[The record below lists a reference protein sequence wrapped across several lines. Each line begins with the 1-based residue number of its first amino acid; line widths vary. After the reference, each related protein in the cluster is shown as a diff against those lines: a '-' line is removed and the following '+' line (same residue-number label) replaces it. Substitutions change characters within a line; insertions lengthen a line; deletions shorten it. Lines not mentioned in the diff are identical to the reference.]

1 MSRVADSSGDKL
13 CRVFW
18 GVKMTAEKMFTC
30 LWGSGVAE
38 MKRNRWRTMRRRH
51 TGREVGGRRR
61 SRREEGE
68 DINCRLQV
76 IGWLSCRTLL
86 LFHRDAAEAERE
98 PRAAELLH
106 RRRLPSPS
114 RRQAER
120 SRRRREPPELKA
132 GGGGGGAGWG
142 ISGSGR
148 SLKHLEE
155 EQRHSCW
162 LRSGLP
168 VSFCW
173 FLLLKLQKSAVW
185 FSTSR
190 FPAATTFNVFLP

>member
-1 MSRVADSSGDKL
+1 
-13 CRVFW
+13 
-18 GVKMTAEKMFTC
+18 
-30 LWGSGVAE
+30 
-38 MKRNRWRTMRRRH
+38 MRRRH
-51 TGREVGGRRR
+51 TGREGRSRR
-61 SRREEGE
+61 SRREEEEEGE

-120 SRRRREPPELKA
+120 RRRREPPELKA
-132 GGGGGGAGWG
+132 GGAAVAAGGGAGWG
-142 ISGSGR
+142 ILGSGR

-155 EQRHSCW
+155 EQRHSC
-162 LRSGLP
+162 
-168 VSFCW
+168 
-173 FLLLKLQKSAVW
+173 
-185 FSTSR
+185 
-190 FPAATTFNVFLP
+190 